1 MLSYVTD
8 KFELS
13 PFCVLGCG
21 LLSVALSCSRILTT
35 LCTNSGY
42 TLTSPLNSIRS
53 CNEIPLIQIYVKHK
67 VSSTPLPLCSSKLE
81 RCCNRCACFSEFS
94 RWVEDVEGGRYW
106 LFPQWLMDAMFYY
119 QVLRVLFG
127 AGGQVLLWCWGSWEA
142 CGGSGAGGPPT
153 SPFFPLWPEPPGS
166 GCCWG
171 AGKSSV
177 LWCKPYPGKEIFNIY
192 MYDASEAYL
201 ILFRDLKAV
210 SRLVRLGLH
219 VKKAE
224 RQNLTV
230 PKVFQRWENLISYD
244 DDVKRVNRHT
254 LDVPRSLRDENLI

>member
-1 MLSYVTD
+1 M
-8 KFELS
+8 
-13 PFCVLGCG
+13 C
-21 LLSVALSCSRILTT
+21 SCT
-35 LCTNSGY
+35 LEW
-42 TLTSPLNSIRS
+42 L
-53 CNEIPLIQIYVKHK
+53 
-67 VSSTPLPLCSSKLE
+67 
-81 RCCNRCACFSEFS
+81 CNRWHACFSEFS

-106 LFPQWLMDAMFYY
+106 LFHQCLMDAMFYY

-127 AGGQVLLWCWGSWEA
+127 AGERVLLWCWGSWEA
-142 CGGSGAGGPPT
+142 CGGSGAGGQPT

-177 LWCKPYPGKEIFNIY
+177 LWCKPYPGKEIYKIY
-192 MYDASEAYL
+192 MYDVSEAYL
-201 ILFRDLKAV
+201 ILCRDLKAV

-230 PKVFQRWENLISYD
+230 PKVFRRWEKLDQGTLGMSDPSQVNLHQGHQGHQAIRTTRAIRATNKKMMKTMENNEKLWKTMKKNGKQWKSMKND
-244 DDVKRVNRHT
+244 EKRWKTTKKTMKNNEKRQKT
-254 LDVPRSLRDENLI
+254 RRNDE